1 MLMRA
6 DWNRLRL
13 FACVYAE
20 GGVGKAAAR
29 LHVTQSA
36 VSQALAKLEEE
47 VGAQLFVRKHRALV
61 PTSAGEAL
69 YAVTAPFG
77 AALEAGLADLQRA
90 RHELVG
96 TLRLGA
102 PAEFGA
108 HRLPA
113 VLAGFLRVNPGVRF
127 TLQLGHPT
135 ELVPKLEE
143 GRLDLA
149 FADVFDARMA
159 GLDVVDVMDEELVL
173 VGTAKLERG
182 LNGSRAFN
190 KLSGLPFVDYATGAP
205 AVRGWFRH
213 HFDRVPGQLDVV
225 LAVESVRAVISAIEL
240 GIGCGVVPAHSVAR
254 ALESGKLAAISTR
267 RRALGN
273 RVSLLR
279 VLDRVPSKLEKA
291 FAGYALAELRA
302 AN

>member
-1 MLMRA
+1 MRP

-13 FACVYAE
+13 FHCVYAA
-20 GGVGKAAAR
+20 GGVGKAAAT

-36 VSQALAKLEEE
+36 VSQGLAKLEEE
-47 VGAQLFVRKHRALV
+47 MGAQLFVRKHRALV
-61 PTSAGEAL
+61 PTAAGDAL
-69 YAVTAPFG
+69 HAVTAPFVASLQG
-77 AALEAGLADLQRA
+77 GLADIQRA
-90 RHELVG
+90 RHELAG

-108 HRLPA
+108 RRLPA
-113 VLAGFLRVNPGVRF
+113 VLAEFLQINPGVRF

-135 ELVPKLEE
+135 QLVPLLEE

-159 GLDVVDVMDEELVL
+159 GLDVVDVMDEALVL
-173 VGTAKLERG
+173 VGTPRLERG
-182 LNGSRAFN
+182 LAGARAFN
-190 KLSGLPFVDYATGAP
+190 KLSALPFVDYAPGAP

-213 HFDRVPGQLDVV
+213 HFGRVPGRLDVV
-225 LAVESVRAVISAIEL
+225 LSVESVRAVIAAAEL
-240 GIGCGVVPAHSVAR
+240 GLGCGVVPAHSVAG
-254 ALESGKLAAISTR
+254 ALAGGTLVEISTR

-279 VLDRVPSKLEKA
+279 VLDRTPSKLEKA
-291 FAGYALAELRA
+291 FAGFAVAALRA
-302 AN
+302 GG